1 MEINRENTQSQNVDR
16 SILMLN
22 YILLYGRPRSV
33 PNVVVSLFECA

>member
-1 MEINRENTQSQNVDR
+1 MLVNRENTQSQNVHR
-16 SILMLN
+16 PILMFN